1 MSNSVLSLYID
12 RINEYLEKALSDGDD
27 IVTTAMRY
35 SLSNG
40 GKRVRPALS
49 LEFCRICGGDTE
61 KALPFAA
68 AVEMIHTYSLIHDD
82 LPCMD
87 DDDMRRGKPSCHIKY
102 GEEYALLAG
111 DGLLTKAFEIMAS
124 AELETEKTVKAVS
137 VLSKCAGHRGMVE
150 GQTLDL
156 QSEGK
161 SIELSQIRHIHELK
175 TVEMIKAACLLGCIA
190 AGASKEQLTA
200 AEKYAYGIGLSFQ
213 IVDDILDVTAD
224 EQVLGKP
231 TGSDA
236 EREKDTYVT
245 LLGLEKAKEEAK
257 KYTDEAI
264 DALSIFGDKGNGL
277 KELAEGLLTRKN

>member
-1 MSNSVLSLYID
+1 MSKSVLSMYID
-12 RINEYLEKALSDGDD
+12 IINEYLEKVMSDGDD
-27 IVTTAMRY
+27 IVTKAMRY

-40 GKRVRPALS
+40 GKRVRPALT

-87 DDDMRRGKPSCHIKY
+87 DDDLRRGKPSCHIKF

-150 GQTLDL
+150 GQTHDL

-161 SIELSQIRHIHELK
+161 RIELSQLRRIHELK

-190 AGASKEQLTA
+190 AGASEEQLSA

-224 EQVLGKP
+224 EQLLGKP
-231 TGSDA
+231 IGSDA

-257 KYTDEAI
+257 KYTDDAMDAI
-264 DALSIFGDKGNGL
+264 SIFGDKGNGL
-277 KELAEGLLTRKN
+277 KKLAEDLLNRKN